1 MKSEL
6 WFDKTVSFWS
16 PYFGKII
23 CSLYWHLLRGYSF
36 MIGFESFDYT
46 LWLSEKIPATFLQ
59 NVSWLQTFSR
69 LLVLLMP
76 DWLVIL
82 IYSSAVIGK
91 SDYFSGHVR
100 PGQQLSQ
107 LRKIDIQRC
116 SIVKWF
122 VLMSNDHRVMTDNA
136 LWSWRS
142 LHFASV
148 KLSFVRYYR

>member
-1 MKSEL
+1 MRSEL
-6 WFDKTVSFWS
+6 WFDKTVSFGS

-76 DWLVIL
+76 DWLIFAQVNSGRSEEKLIFNGVQLLNYLFSWATITVWWRTTLSDHEEVFIL
-82 IYSSAVIGK
+82 LQWNWALCGI
-91 SDYFSGHVR
+91 
-100 PGQQLSQ
+100 
-107 LRKIDIQRC
+107 ID
-116 SIVKWF
+116 
-122 VLMSNDHRVMTDNA
+122 NGA
-136 LWSWRS
+136 LWSNV
-142 LHFASV
+142 LVLFKV
-148 KLSFVRYYR
+148 